1 MANKKLQ
8 LIGRISEV
16 RNKTSCFM
24 SDPTPQLARLEQVE
38 LRDVW
43 LNEAGNF
50 TPWLAQEEN
59 IALLSDAI
67 AIDLE
72 VEAQEKNVGPFRA
85 DILCKDTATD
95 DWVLVEN
102 QLERTDHS
110 HLGQL
115 LTYAT
120 GLNAV
125 TIVWIA
131 KRFTE
136 EHRAALDWLNEI
148 TNSDFNF
155 FGLEIQLW
163 KIGDSPIAP
172 KFNVVCKPN
181 DWTRSISG
189 AAHQIGD
196 GELSDLKKLQYD
208 YWADFKQLMEE
219 KGGPVRPRKP
229 SAQYWQSF
237 SIGRSHFRVDAFANS
252 RDKRIGIVLI
262 LDGPDAASH
271 FHLLHRDREKY
282 DQLIGTLE
290 WAEAPE
296 NKQSRIKLR
305 LNDCDPTDKA
315 DWPRQQAWLYEKLQA
330 FHNAFSGPIRA
341 LNAEDYNP
349 DDDL

>member
-1 MANKKLQ
+1 MTNPAPK
-8 LIGRISEV
+8 
-16 RNKTSCFM
+16 
-24 SDPTPQLARLEQVE
+24 LARLEKVE

-72 VEAQEKNVGPFRA
+72 VEGQERSVGPFRA

-125 TIVWIA
+125 TIVWVA

-163 KIGDSPIAP
+163 KIGNSAIAP

-181 DWTRSISG
+181 KWTRSISG
-189 AAHQIGD
+189 AAHQLKD
-196 GELSDLKKLQYD
+196 GELSDLNKRQLEYWTALVQLVEERDGALQ
-208 YWADFKQLMEE
+208 
-219 KGGPVRPRKP
+219 PRKP
-229 SAQYWQSF
+229 GPRSWLTFKIGPSEFGLDAFTNKRDQ
-237 SIGRSHFRVDAFANS
+237 SIGLVLLLRGQNAKAQFR
-252 RDKRIGIVLI
+252 
-262 LDGPDAASH
+262 
-271 FHLLHRDREKY
+271 
-282 DQLIGTLE
+282 TLE
-290 WAEAPE
+290 KSRAVFDRDLGPLEWDEAPDK
-296 NKQSRIKLR
+296 KQSSIKLR
-305 LNDCDPTDKA
+305 LNDCDPDDRH
-315 DWPRQQAWLYEKLQA
+315 DWPRQHAWLYEKLQA
-330 FHNAFSGPIRA
+330 FHNAFSEPIRA